1 MKKHLTISG
10 IVLIL
15 LVVALS
21 GCNEL
26 FGEGGTIYAEKIND
40 KSKEFVNISEQQ
52 MEQFPHLKQALNQT
66 DSYIEPPNDE
76 WNEIREFFGDTYAYI
91 HYQNEYYYVRL
102 FGIV

>member
-1 MKKHLTISG
+1 MNKHL
-10 IVLIL
+10 IVTGTAVLL
-15 LVVALS
+15 LVIGLC
-21 GCNEL
+21 GCNEF

-40 KSKEFVNISEQQ
+40 ESKEFVNISEQQ